1 MRLPPAPEVRQDETV
16 KVERENGIA
25 WIILNRPEK
34 RNAMTLDRARSR
46 DEAMTRFLGDKDAR

>member
-1 MRLPPAPEVRQDETV
+1 MIRDAYETV